1 MKINFNLQFFIFLFI
16 FSFVSELSI
25 SQTAQLNKDNLIGEI
40 LKSYPEIFQK
50 ILDNP
55 NEYHLQ
61 IIYTQIDRDKE
72 NKPHFTQYNYQLDP
86 HDYFYP
92 ASLVKLPVVALSLE
106 KINRLKTDSI
116 KTNPKLSSLTKDTRL
131 KIDSAFYCQSVVE
144 KDSTSENGFP
154 SIAHYIKKMM
164 LVSDNDGYTH
174 LYEFLGQDYACKQLW
189 AKGYTS
195 ARIIHR
201 FKLCNTQQNKYTN
214 PFIFFSEKGDTIYKQ
229 RMQYNPELFK
239 NYIETA
245 KAGRKN
251 IENGKLVNHP
261 KDFSF
266 SNYICLQDINDVLM
280 SIIFPQAVEEKK
292 RFQLTQDDYNFL
304 RKYMSMYPYES
315 KYPKYDRKNY
325 YDSYKKYFLF
335 GDSKDS
341 ITNRN
346 IRIFNVVGQ
355 SYGFLSDIAYVAD
368 FQNKIE
374 FMLSAVIYVNSDGI
388 INDGKYD
395 YDKIGFPFLGDLG
408 RVIYD
413 YEKKRNRATVPDL
426 SEFKIDY

>member
-1 MKINFNLQFFIFLFI
+1 
-16 FSFVSELSI
+16 
-25 SQTAQLNKDNLIGEI
+25 
-40 LKSYPEIFQK
+40 
-50 ILDNP
+50 
-55 NEYHLQ
+55 
-61 IIYTQIDRDKE
+61 
-72 NKPHFTQYNYQLDP
+72 
-86 HDYFYP
+86 
-92 ASLVKLPVVALSLE
+92 
-106 KINRLKTDSI
+106 
-116 KTNPKLSSLTKDTRL
+116 
-131 KIDSAFYCQSVVE
+131 
-144 KDSTSENGFP
+144 
-154 SIAHYIKKMM
+154 
-164 LVSDNDGYTH
+164 
-174 LYEFLGQDYACKQLW
+174 
-189 AKGYTS
+189 
-195 ARIIHR
+195 
-201 FKLCNTQQNKYTN
+201 
-214 PFIFFSEKGDTIYKQ
+214 
-229 RMQYNPELFK
+229 
-239 NYIETA
+239 
-245 KAGRKN
+245 
-251 IENGKLVNHP
+251 
-261 KDFSF
+261 
-266 SNYICLQDINDVLM
+266 
-280 SIIFPQAVEEKK
+280 
-292 RFQLTQDDYNFL
+292 
-304 RKYMSMYPYES
+304 MYPYES